1 LAKIAAELDRALT
14 QRREDRTPGRTRSRI
29 LARGDGWT
37 AADVL
42 CTCGPDDCPFEERHE
57 RYAIAAV
64 LAGSF
69 QYRSPTGRGLMTPGS
84 LLLGNQGDCFE
95 CGHDHGE
102 GDRCVSFWYAP
113 EYFEQLA
120 ADAGIRSAH
129 LRFQVP
135 CLPALR
141 DWSPLVARAG
151 MGAIGSSEVAWEE
164 MGVRLAVV
172 AMRAAAA
179 MSSGFARL
187 PLNAEDRVAKT
198 IRTIDRYPDRR
209 LTLDALARDARLS
222 RYHFLRTFE
231 RIVGVTPHQY
241 VRRARLREAAVRL
254 LTEPGTILE
263 IALDCGF
270 DDISTFNRAF
280 RAEFRKAPRLF
291 RRASQ

>member
-14 QRREDRTPGRTRSRI
+14 QRREDGTPGRTRPRI

-37 AADVL
+37 VADVL
-42 CTCGPDDCPFEERHE
+42 CTCGPGDCPFEERHE

-69 QYRSPTGRGLMTPGS
+69 QYRSATGRGFMTPGS
-84 LLLGNQGDCFE
+84 LMLGNQGDCFE
-95 CGHDHGE
+95 CGHEHGE

-120 ADAGIRSAH
+120 ADAGTRSTN
-129 LRFQVP
+129 LRFQVA

-141 DWSPLVARAG
+141 DWSSLVARAG
-151 MGAIGSSEVAWEE
+151 VGATGSSEVAWEE
-164 MGVRLAVV
+164 IGVRLAVD
-172 AMRAAAA
+172 AIRTAAG
-179 MSSGFARL
+179 MSSAFATL
-187 PLNAEDRVAKT
+187 PLNAEDRVTKT

-209 LTLDALARDARLS
+209 LTLDALARDAGLS

-270 DDISTFNRAF
+270 DDISAFNRAF
-280 RAEFRKAPRLF
+280 RAEFRDAPRLF
-291 RRASQ
+291 RHAPQ